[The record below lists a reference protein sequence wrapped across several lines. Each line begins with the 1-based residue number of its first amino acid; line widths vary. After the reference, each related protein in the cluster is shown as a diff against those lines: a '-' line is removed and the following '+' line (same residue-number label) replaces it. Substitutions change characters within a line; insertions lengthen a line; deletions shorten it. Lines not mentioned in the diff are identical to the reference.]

1 MFTRN
6 KNNTELVGEV
16 DLLPADVL
24 VVCRQKVVVGRGRVE
39 ATQAGN
45 QLEMGGKEGETVAL
59 KKKRVF
65 VKNAFEIFV
74 ISNRIN
80 RNSINCPLE
89 SAFLSSVHI
98 LRYKVQS
105 KHFVNLMRLEF

>member
-6 KNNTELVGEV
+6 KNNTELVSEV

-59 KKKRVF
+59 KKSECLL
-65 VKNAFEIFV
+65 KNAFEIFV
-74 ISNRIN
+74 ISNRKTEIA
-80 RNSINCPLE
+80 ST
-89 SAFLSSVHI
+89 VH
-98 LRYKVQS
+98 LNLCLCLQFTPFVAKS
-105 KHFVNLMRLEF
+105 KANTL

>member
-1 MFTRN
+1 MVTSYQ
-6 KNNTELVGEV
+6 NNTELVSEV

-59 KKKRVF
+59 KKSEYLLKM
-65 VKNAFEIFV
+65 
-74 ISNRIN
+74 
-80 RNSINCPLE
+80 
-89 SAFLSSVHI
+89 H
-98 LRYKVQS
+98 LRY
-105 KHFVNLMRLEF
+105 L